1 MRLTDCDVF
10 LNECMF
16 NAIAAGVAVT
26 VLLIGAVSLCALM
39 LRGVWKMSKE
49 D

>member
-1 MRLTDCDVF
+1 MRFTDCEVF
-10 LNECMF
+10 LSDCMF

-26 VLLIGAVSLCALM
+26 VLLIGVVVFCALM
-39 LRGVWKMSKE
+39 VRGVWKMSKE